1 MTDMNLEQARHN
13 MIVQQIRPWD
23 VLDQRVLDAILRT
36 PREAFVPPQYR
47 ALAFTDMEIPLG
59 HDQTMMAPKLEGRML
74 QALDVRENETVL
86 EVGTGS
92 GYVTALLAGL
102 SRHVY
107 SVDIIPEFTQ
117 AAAQRLS
124 EHGFD
129 NVTLD
134 TGDASAGW
142 DRRGRFDVIAVTGS
156 VPVLTEDFQRSL
168 NIGGRLFIIVGEA
181 PVMEAV
187 LITRLGE
194 EEFHREDLFE
204 TAVPPLVNAPR
215 PQHFIL

>member
-36 PREAFVPPQYR
+36 PREEFVPPQYR
-47 ALAFTDMEIPLG
+47 AMAFIDMEIPLG
-59 HDQTMMAPKLEGRML
+59 HNQTMMAPKLEGRML
-74 QALDVRENETVL
+74 QALDVRADEKVL

-102 SRHVY
+102 GEHVY

-117 AAAQRLS
+117 AAATRLA

-156 VPVLTEDFQRSL
+156 VPILTETFQRSL
-168 NIGGRLFIIVGEA
+168 NIGGRLFIAVGEA

-194 EEFHREDLFE
+194 DEFHREELFE
-204 TAVPPLVNAPR
+204 TWVPPLVNAPR